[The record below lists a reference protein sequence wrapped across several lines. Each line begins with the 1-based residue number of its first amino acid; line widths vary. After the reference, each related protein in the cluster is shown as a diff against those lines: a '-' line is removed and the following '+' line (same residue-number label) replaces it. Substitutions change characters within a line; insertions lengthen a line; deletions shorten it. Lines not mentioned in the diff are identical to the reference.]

1 MRFYIVIFITLMEIH
16 CWYLGALEQL
26 GGIHL
31 HGAPSL
37 LGIGSFDGDLWF
49 RGVSLLGWMIM
60 LVGLV
65 VFSHVLALLITPW
78 FHI

>member
-1 MRFYIVIFITLMEIH
+1 M
-16 CWYLGALEQL
+16 
-26 GGIHL
+26 HL

-60 LVGLV
+60 LAGLV